1 MNATKLD
8 GSTGLWTGDGSHD
21 RLVLWVA
28 SPAEGDGLA

>member
-8 GSTGLWTGDGSHD
+8 GSTGLSTGDASHD
-21 RLVLWVA
+21 QLLLWVA